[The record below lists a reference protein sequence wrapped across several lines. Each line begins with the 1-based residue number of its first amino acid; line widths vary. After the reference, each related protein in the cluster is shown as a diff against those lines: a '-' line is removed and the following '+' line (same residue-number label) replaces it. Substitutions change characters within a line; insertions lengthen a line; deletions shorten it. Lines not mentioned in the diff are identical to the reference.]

1 MSPRRDVLS
10 GEVPPERESVSP
22 RSSADDERVEA
33 SLRPK
38 SLSDF
43 VGQRDLI
50 GHLEIVLT
58 AARRRNQAV
67 DHLLFAGPPGL
78 GKTSLAGIVATE
90 LGVGLRITSGP
101 VLVRPGDLAAL
112 LTDLNEGDVL
122 FIDEINMLRM
132 ESQQSLL
139 TALQEGKFSI
149 TGQSERS
156 SGAMVKILKPPL
168 VIRE

>member
-90 LGVGLRITSGP
+90 LGVGLRLRQRGSRACGWRLGAPCVSGTIFESP
-101 VLVRPGDLAAL
+101 CPFQRGPLA
-112 LTDLNEGDVL
+112 
-122 FIDEINMLRM
+122 
-132 ESQQSLL
+132 
-139 TALQEGKFSI
+139 
-149 TGQSERS
+149 
-156 SGAMVKILKPPL
+156 GA
-168 VIRE
+168 